1 LKKGA
6 ELHFGIKQARWK
18 SLSFNTSSTYPTFS
32 PSPAQPNNI
41 MQLSLF
47 ALIALA
53 IAAPVHSGV
62 IARLE
67 GEIPDIVPTKVCTE
81 ERPHADS

>member
-1 LKKGA
+1 
-6 ELHFGIKQARWK
+6 
-18 SLSFNTSSTYPTFS
+18 
-32 PSPAQPNNI
+32 